1 MVFGV
6 ISINYLNTPI
16 EIRDQVSLRDT
27 DKMEVYTKLHDKG
40 IHQAVILSTCNRSE
54 VYVMLEDDIQIQH
67 VQSIVQSMFLPLD
80 INQYII
86 IKMGYEAIQYLFEV
100 TSGLHSLVLGED
112 QILGQVKDALQ
123 LSKEMGSSHK
133 QIEKLF
139 REAITCAKHIK
150 TTLKINEHP
159 ISLSYIGIQQLR
171 KICGIQGK
179 KVLVLGSGKMAELVM
194 MYLYEDKVQHV
205 WNANRSISSAKR
217 LKEQYPQLEICEF
230 SKRYECLAS
239 CDIVISATSSP
250 HIILKKQDN
259 MEYTNNIIMLD
270 LASPRDIDP
279 NFPHVYN
286 IDSLQDIA
294 QEHKQQRLQKVEEG
308 QKMIVQYVREVNEWL
323 MTSNID
329 SSIQTL
335 QEHIEEVVQDTYMI
349 LNRKLQMNERERYIL
364 KKTLYASMQRLMKEP
379 IQNLKSIK
387 EEEQTSYQQMIEQIF
402 IKPNKGEFS

>member
-16 EIRDQVSLRDT
+16 EIRDQMSLRDT

-67 VQSIVQSMFLPLD
+67 VQSIFQSMILPLD
-80 INQYII
+80 ISQYVI
-86 IKMGYEAIQYLFEV
+86 IKMGHEAIQYLFEV

-123 LSKEMGSSHK
+123 LSKEMGCSHK

-139 REAITCAKHIK
+139 REAITCAKYIK

-308 QKMIVQYVREVNEWL
+308 KKMLIQYVEEVNEWL
-323 MTSNID
+323 STSQMD
-329 SSIQTL
+329 ASLQTL
-335 QEHIEEVVQDTYMI
+335 QDHIEEVVQDTYMI